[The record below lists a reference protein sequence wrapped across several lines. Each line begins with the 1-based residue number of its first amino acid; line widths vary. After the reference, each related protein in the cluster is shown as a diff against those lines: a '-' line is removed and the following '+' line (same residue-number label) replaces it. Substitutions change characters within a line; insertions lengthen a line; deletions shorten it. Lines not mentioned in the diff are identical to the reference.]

1 MNVPLFFAFRYLFAR
16 KSHNVINI
24 ISAISAA
31 GMAVGTAALIII
43 LSVYNGFDDLVRS
56 TMTTVDPDL
65 KVVPVQGKTFDPSVQ
80 QSAWVA
86 VRALEGVSSCC
97 QVLEESVFVSYDEH
111 QATARARGVDSL
123 YEHLGADLFR
133 EHVRN
138 GRFRLHRGDV
148 PESFVGVGLAWNLGI
163 NPHFVTPLELYY
175 PSRTK
180 PVSLANPAAS
190 LGRAKVWPSG
200 TFSINSDVDAST
212 FLLPLETLR
221 ELLEYEREVSS
232 VEIRLLPSADTKALQ
247 KQVEELLGPD
257 FSVKDRFHQNEG
269 LYKMME
275 YEKIVIW
282 LILVFVIIIIAFNI
296 FGSLSMLMIEKREDI
311 LSMQFL
317 GMPLKK
323 VRAVFVLEGWL
334 ISLLGLLIGLAVGL
348 GFAVLQQRTGLIQ
361 MPGNFMI
368 EAYPIVIRPLDI
380 VVTAL
385 SVALIGWL
393 IALIPARRIRPRE

>member
-1 MNVPLFFAFRYLFAR
+1 MNVPFFFALRYLFAR

-56 TMTTVDPDL
+56 SMSTVDPDL
-65 KVVPVQGKTFDPSVQ
+65 KVVPAQGKTFVPSARQ
-80 QSAWVA
+80 ADWDA
-86 VRALEGVSSCC
+86 VRSLEGVAACFE
-97 QVLEESVFVSYDEH
+97 VLEESVFVSYDER
-111 QATARARGVDSL
+111 QASALAKGVDSL
-123 YEHLGADLFR
+123 YERQGTEIFGAYLR
-133 EHVRN
+133 S

-148 PESFVGVGLAWNLGI
+148 PEAVVGVGLAWNLGL

-190 LGRAKVWPSG
+190 LGRTKVWPSG
-200 TFSINSDVDAST
+200 TFSINSDVDAAT
-212 FLLPLETLR
+212 VFVPLETLR
-221 ELLEYEREVSS
+221 ELLEYEEEVSA
-232 VEIRLLPSADTKALQ
+232 VEIRLLPDADAEAVHKR
-247 KQVEELLGPD
+247 VEECLGPE
-257 FSVKDRFHQNEG
+257 FTVKNRYQQNEG

-282 LILVFVIIIIAFNI
+282 LILVFVIVIIAFNI

-311 LSMQFL
+311 LTMQFL
-317 GMPLKK
+317 GMPLEK
-323 VRAVFVLEGWL
+323 VRHVFVLEGWL
-334 ISLLGLLIGLAVGL
+334 ISLLGLLIGLVVGL
-348 GFAVLQQRTGLIQ
+348 GFCYLQQRTGLIQ
-361 MPGNFMI
+361 MPGNFMVD
-368 EAYPIVIRPLDI
+368 AYPVVIRPWDV

-385 SVALIGWL
+385 SVALIGWV
-393 IALIPARRIRPRE
+393 IALVPARRIHQGE

>member
-56 TMTTVDPDL
+56 TMNTVDPDL
-65 KVVPVQGKTFDPSVQ
+65 KVVPVQGKTFVPEER
-80 QSAWVA
+80 QSAWDA
-86 VRALEGVSSCC
+86 VQALEGVESCC
-97 QVLEESVFVSYDEH
+97 RVLEESVFVSYDEH
-111 QATARARGVDSL
+111 QAAARARGVDSL
-123 YEHLGADLFR
+123 YEQLGAEIYGRHLR
-133 EHVRN
+133 S

-148 PESFVGVGLAWNLGI
+148 PEAFVGVGLAWNLGI

-175 PSRTK
+175 PSRTQ
-180 PVSLANPAAS
+180 PVSLTNPAAS
-190 LGRAKVWPSG
+190 LGQAKVWPSG

-212 FLLPLETLR
+212 LLVPLETMR
-221 ELLEYEREVSS
+221 RLLEYEKEVSS
-232 VEIRLLPSADTKALQ
+232 VEIRLHPSSNVKALQ
-247 KQVEELLGPD
+247 KKVGELLGPD
-257 FSVKDRFHQNEG
+257 FSVRDRFQQNEG

-282 LILVFVIIIIAFNI
+282 LILVFVIVIIAFNI

-348 GFAVLQQRTGLIQ
+348 GFAFLQQRTGLIQ
-361 MPGNFMI
+361 MPGNFMV
-368 EAYPIVIRPLDI
+368 ESYPVVIRPWDI

-385 SVALIGWL
+385 SVALIGWV
-393 IALIPARRIRPRE
+393 IALIPARKIRSVE